1 MTREA
6 ALILAAE
13 GLGKTW
19 RGQSRAAVDDVSIA
33 LAPGQTLAL
42 VGESGSGKSTLARLL
57 LRLAEPDAGRV
68 MFAGRDITRARGGA
82 LRDLR
87 RRTGLVLQDP
97 LGSLDPRLSVAASIA
112 EPLLVHGIG
121 DAAARRARVAEL
133 FAMVALD
140 PALGA
145 RLPAALSGG
154 QRQRVGIARALA
166 LDPALLVLDEPVAA
180 LDVSVQAQIV
190 NLLGALQARTGVAM
204 LLITHDLAI
213 VRQMADRVAVMQEGR
228 IVEAGEAGQ
237 VLDAPRAE
245 LTQRLLAASP
255 CPPAEAG
262 RSGLWRDAL
271 GRLA

>member
-1 MTREA
+1 MT
-6 ALILAAE
+6 ILAGE
-13 GLGKTW
+13 GLGKTY
-19 RGQSRAAVDDVSIA
+19 RGQSRPAVADASIA
-33 LAPGQTLAL
+33 LAAGQTLAL
-42 VGESGSGKSTLARLL
+42 VGESGCGKSTLARLL
-57 LRLAEPDAGRV
+57 LRLVSPDAGRV
-68 MFAGRDITRARGGA
+68 VFAGRDITTARGGA

-87 RRTGLVLQDP
+87 RRTGLVLQDT
-97 LGSLDPRLSVAASIA
+97 LGALDPRLSVAASIA
-112 EPLLVHGIG
+112 EPLVVHGFG
-121 DAAARRARVAEL
+121 NAASRRARVEAL
-133 FAMVALD
+133 LAMVALD

-154 QRQRVGIARALA
+154 QRPRVGSARALA
-166 LDPALLVLDEPVAA
+166 LEPALLVLDEPVAA